1 MGPIARFIFPNIPRR
16 ESWLSSFLQCIPCLK
31 NPEIEPPKIQPMN
44 IPDFTDSELWAV
56 RSTLKER
63 YGKEIEPQLADTEV
77 MLGGEAGGMAWCPT
91 LFWSA
96 KGANFT
102 IVKLG
107 PERYRAYFY
116 YHPEYQLGTGIDSHD
131 NIGDCVVS
139 VLQVEA
145 DHIRKQKISIDQNP
159 AKTDGSPD
167 KPDTS
172 PLFWGD

>member
-1 MGPIARFIFPNIPRR
+1 MTQ
-16 ESWLSSFLQCIPCLK
+16 EK
-31 NPEIEPPKIQPMN
+31 
-44 IPDFTDSELWAV
+44 IPDFTETELWTV
-56 RSTLKER
+56 RTTLKER
-63 YGKEIEPQLADTEV
+63 YGREVELAQADTEI
-77 MLGGEAGGMAWCPT
+77 MLGGAADMAWCPA

-107 PERYRAYFY
+107 AKRFRAYFY
-116 YHPEYQLGTGIDSHD
+116 YHPEHQLGTGIDSYD
-131 NIGDCVVS
+131 EIGDCVVS

-145 DHIRKQKISIDQNP
+145 DHMRKQKITIDQQP
-159 AKTDGSPD
+159 AQDDKGAPD

>member
-1 MGPIARFIFPNIPRR
+1 
-16 ESWLSSFLQCIPCLK
+16 
-31 NPEIEPPKIQPMN
+31 MN

-56 RSTLKER
+56 RNTLKER
-63 YGKEIEPQLADTEV
+63 YGKEVELQLADIEV
-77 MLGGEAGGMAWCPT
+77 MLSGEASGMAWCPA

-96 KGANFT
+96 KGANFA

-131 NIGDCVVS
+131 NVGDCVVS

-145 DHIRKQKISIDQNP
+145 DYVRKQKISNDQTS
-159 AKTDGSPD
+159 AKSDGSPD
-167 KPDTS
+167 KPDTT

>member
-1 MGPIARFIFPNIPRR
+1 MPR
-16 ESWLSSFLQCIPCLK
+16 EDPAST
-31 NPEIEPPKIQPMN
+31 NPMN
-44 IPDFTDSELWAV
+44 IPDFTDSELWVV

-77 MLGGEAGGMAWCPT
+77 VTGNEGGMAWCPT

-102 IVKLG
+102 IVKVG
-107 PERYRAYFY
+107 PKRYRAYFY
-116 YHPEYQLGTGIDSHD
+116 YHPEHQLGTGIDSYD
-131 NIGDCVVS
+131 EIGDCVIG

-145 DHIRKQKISIDQNP
+145 DHIRKQKISTDQNP
-159 AKTDGSPD
+159 AQTDGSPD